1 MPVLSLSKGSPGR
14 GARKA
19 QCRPVQKGHD
29 QKLRE
34 NTCGELVE
42 LLERIGRLREKTAV
56 SHKTTVL
63 RSLPM
68 PTKTTPSVLTG
79 NVNPKVLKRISTA
92 AFTV

>member
-42 LLERIGRLREKTAV
+42 LLERIGRLREKNRRVA
-56 SHKTTVL
+56 
-63 RSLPM
+63 
-68 PTKTTPSVLTG
+68 
-79 NVNPKVLKRISTA
+79 
-92 AFTV
+92 